1 MYIYI
6 YIYIHTYI
14 YKERSFYAGLP
25 VAAAAADLCSRGNI
39 YYVQIGDASILQLS
53 SFATAA
59 PNKASHPLAAVL
71 AAVIAA

>member
-6 YIYIHTYI
+6 YIYIHI

-25 VAAAAADLCSRGNI
+25 AAAAADLCSRGNI